1 MILMRVTGKKSIWQW
16 LNHYIKDYCRYF
28 KREDKKRFIVKTLLE
43 TSYGGRAIS
52 FIENWP

>member
-1 MILMRVTGKKSIWQW
+1 MRVIGKKSIWQW

-52 FIENWP
+52 FIENWLR